1 MKYVVEYEYEPM
13 DAEDLNNYCEENQ
26 CELVTIVKKDVGRT
40 YVHYFRLI

>member
-1 MKYVVEYEYEPM
+1 MKYQIEYEYGPM

-26 CELVTIVKKDVGRT
+26 CELVTIVKDPYGM